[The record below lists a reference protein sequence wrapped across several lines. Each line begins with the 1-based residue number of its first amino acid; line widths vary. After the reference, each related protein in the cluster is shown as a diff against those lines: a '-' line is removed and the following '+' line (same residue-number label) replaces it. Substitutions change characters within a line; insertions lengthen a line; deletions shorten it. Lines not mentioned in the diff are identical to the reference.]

1 MLEKKEKRQDNRT
14 QNQQQNEAGISRT
27 ITTTITRRRN
37 QAAATETDPR
47 EAFRSHSPPFC
58 GKTNSNTVGEPIDRF
73 DTPTT
78 TAKPEK
84 KRITADLCN
93 KTQ

>member
-1 MLEKKEKRQDNRT
+1 VLEKRKKIQDNRT
-14 QNQQQNEAGISRT
+14 QNQQQNEADISRT
-27 ITTTITRRRN
+27 VTTT
-37 QAAATETDPR
+37 R
-47 EAFRSHSPPFC
+47 EAFQSHSPPFC
-58 GKTNSNTVGEPIDRF
+58 GKTNSNTAAEPINRF

-78 TAKPEK
+78 TAKPEM